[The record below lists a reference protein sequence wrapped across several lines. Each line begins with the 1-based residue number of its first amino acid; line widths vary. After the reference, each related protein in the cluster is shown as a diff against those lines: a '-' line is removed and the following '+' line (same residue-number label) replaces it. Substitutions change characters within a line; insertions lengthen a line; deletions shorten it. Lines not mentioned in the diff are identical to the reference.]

1 MGNKR
6 VLTSLVLIPIL
17 YVIVWMLPSPYFRG
31 LAAVAAVI
39 GLHEFY
45 RMADSRGTKPLSK
58 LGMVLGAL
66 IVLGA
71 FSGTRS
77 PDAGLLFGIVLSLFA
92 VLTGRLFSSRPVEG
106 ALEDSAVTIFGIL
119 YVAMLFGFQV
129 AIHKGNHGKEWLV
142 LLYLVIW
149 ASDTGAYYVGTA
161 FGRRRLYEKIS
172 PKKSVEGLIGGVLAS
187 IGVALLCRMWLL
199 PSSLGPAEAAF
210 MGGILALVGTIGD
223 LAESL
228 LKRSAGIKD
237 SGTLIPGH
245 GGILD
250 RMDSM
255 LFAAPVLYFYLRM
268 R

>member
-6 VLTSLVLIPIL
+6 VLTSLALIPIL
-17 YVIVWMLPSPYFRG
+17 YVIVWILPSPYFRG
-31 LAAVAAVI
+31 LAALAAVI

-45 RMADSRGTKPLSK
+45 GMAESRGAKPLSK

-66 IVLGA
+66 IALGA
-71 FSGTRS
+71 FSGLRG
-77 PDAGLLFGIVLSLFA
+77 PDTGLSFALVLCLLA
-92 VLTGRLFSSRPVEG
+92 VLTARLFSSRPVEG
-106 ALEDSAVTIFGIL
+106 ALVDSAITLLGIL

-129 AIHKGNHGKEWLV
+129 AIHRGSHGKQWLA
-142 LLYLVIW
+142 LMYLVIW

-161 FGRRRLYEKIS
+161 YGRRRLYEKIS

-210 MGGILALVGTIGD
+210 LGGILAFVGTIGD
-223 LAESL
+223 LVESL
-228 LKRSAGIKD
+228 LKRSAGVKD

-245 GGILD
+245 GGVLD

-255 LFAAPVLYFYLRM
+255 LFAAPVLYYYLRM